1 MDKIPELLSKL
12 LENSSLT
19 TLFLGVFLIIFSGV
33 EKIPIGST
41 TLTVSPQV
49 KTILLVLGLIL
60 TFVSTLSLFKD
71 KVFKT
76 LRGKRSENSIKTRKE
91 LEEKQDSITKLEGLV
106 QEIRTFVESRNDEVS
121 LAVID
126 ILNGVRDQA
135 REFEKAARES
145 RLAAQWLSSK
155 KQAILQS
162 VKFSD
167 LNSRTLEE
175 FRAEVQR
182 YIELI
187 IESLEK
193 AKYIAPRARNITF
206 HVGNPFPYVQAIQ
219 SLKSQIEL
227 ESDRQLD
234 GLKETELER
243 LNGCIDSLIEVIRR
257 ESSRQRS

>member
-19 TLFLGVFLIIFSGV
+19 TLFLGIFLIIFSGV
-33 EKIPIGST
+33 ENIPVGSAF
-41 TLTVSPQV
+41 LIVSSQV
-49 KTILLVLGLIL
+49 KTILLALGIIL
-60 TFVSTLSLFKD
+60 TSVSTLSLFKD
-71 KVFKT
+71 KIFKPSK
-76 LRGKRSENSIKTRKE
+76 GKRSENNIKNQKE
-91 LEEKQDSITKLEGLV
+91 LEEKQDSIVKLEVLV

-155 KQAILQS
+155 KQTILQS
-162 VKFSD
+162 AKFSD
-167 LNSRTLEE
+167 LNSQTLEK
-175 FRAEVQR
+175 FRAEIQR
-182 YIELI
+182 YIELV

-193 AKYIAPRARNITF
+193 AKYIAPRARDITF
-206 HVGNPFPYVQAIQ
+206 HVGNPFPYVQAIE
-219 SLKSQIEL
+219 SLKSQIEF
-227 ESDRQLD
+227 ESNRHPD

-243 LNGCIDSLIEVIRR
+243 LNGCIDNLIEVVRR
-257 ESSRQRS
+257 ESSRQRG